1 MAITDIH
8 LKDENAGLEY
18 CLHCDLEAG
27 KLMGW
32 HVDCYKEPLPLQM
45 AFNLPYLLKPA
56 GMPQS
61 PCAQKAEAAQRKAI
75 RIGAD
80 GKPIERN

>member
-1 MAITDIH
+1 MTITDVN
-8 LKDENAGLEY
+8 LRDEAAGLEY

-27 KLMGW
+27 LLMGW
-32 HVDCYKEPLPLQM
+32 SVNCYVKPLPLQM
-45 AFNLPYLLKPA
+45 AFNAPFLLKPA
-56 GMPQS
+56 GAQS

-80 GKPIERN
+80 GKPVERN